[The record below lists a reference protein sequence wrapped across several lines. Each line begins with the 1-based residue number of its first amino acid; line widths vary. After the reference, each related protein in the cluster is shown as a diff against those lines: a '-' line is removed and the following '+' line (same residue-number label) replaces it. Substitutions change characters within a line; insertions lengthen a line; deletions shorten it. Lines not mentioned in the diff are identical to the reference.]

1 MKIHAMKIVVAAII
15 QEGSRV
21 LLVRRGPN
29 QLQAGYW
36 EFPGGKLEPG
46 ETYSQCIEREIF
58 EELGLIIEAG
68 DQVATSDF
76 EYPNGAIR
84 LIGVLAR
91 IKQGSLSLSVH
102 DRYTWALLSELDTF
116 MLAPADIPIA
126 NELERLTNGD
136 RH

>member
-1 MKIHAMKIVVAAII
+1 MKTGAMKIVVAAVI
-15 QEGSRV
+15 QEEKRV
-21 LLVRRGPN
+21 LLVRRGPE
-29 QLQAGYW
+29 QKQAGYW

-84 LIGVLAR
+84 LVGMLAS
-91 IKQGSLSLSVH
+91 IKRGTLTLSVH
-102 DRYTWALLSELDTF
+102 DRYAWALPCELGSY

-126 NELERLTNGD
+126 NELERLTSGD